1 MTSKKFAVLIISVAI
16 IVAAVAWFGDP
27 LTRVIAVAAVAIA
40 VWYLGARFGVESK
53 PQVEAA
59 PVSAQHE
66 IQHLTGELCAESQQ
80 QCATGA
86 EELNRVKELL
96 GEAIGQLLASFS
108 SMNAHVQSQRDS
120 AHSIVSAMG
129 AGDEEHQVDFGQ
141 FVQETSKTMASF
153 VDNTVTTSRIAMG
166 LVETMDTINQQVD
179 SVVNILGE
187 IEAISKQT
195 NLLALNAAIEA
206 ARAGEAGRGF
216 AVVADEVRNLSLR
229 TTQFSNEIRKYMEG
243 VNQSLQSADASI
255 QQVAS
260 MDMNFALQSK
270 QNVQDT
276 MLKLEAINGRTE
288 GAIRK
293 IDEHAEQVAQEV
305 NAAVR
310 ALQFQDMT
318 SQLIDH
324 TLSRMHTMR
333 GIIASIH
340 EAMRDA
346 ESPNAGL
353 LAARNRLRESAEA
366 ARKRSN
372 PVGQESMQSGDIELF

>member
-1 MTSKKFAVLIISVAI
+1 MAAI
-16 IVAAVAWFGDP
+16 AWLADP
-27 LTRVIAVAAVAIA
+27 LTRVIAVAAVALA
-40 VWYLGARFGVESK
+40 VGYLGSRYGVETQAS
-53 PQVEAA
+53 AA
-59 PVSAQHE
+59 PADTAPEQLE
-66 IQHLTGELCAESQQ
+66 IQHLTGDLCQESRQ
-80 QCATGA
+80 QCATSS
-86 EELNRVKELL
+86 EELARVKVLL
-96 GEAIGQLLASFS
+96 SEAIDQLLASFG
-108 SMNAHVQSQRDS
+108 SMNTHIQAQREAALSVVNAMNGGDS
-120 AHSIVSAMG
+120 AHR
-129 AGDEEHQVDFGQ
+129 VDFGA
-141 FVQETSKTMASF
+141 FVHETSATMTSF
-153 VDNTVTTSRIAMG
+153 VENTVATSRIAMG

-179 SVVNILGE
+179 AVVTILAE

-216 AVVADEVRNLSLR
+216 AVVADEVRALSLR
-229 TTQFSNEIRKYMEG
+229 TSHFSNEIRNHMDG
-243 VNQSLQSADASI
+243 VHSSLQTANDSI

-270 QNVQDT
+270 KNVQDT
-276 MLKLEAINGRTE
+276 MLKLEAINTRTSE
-288 GAIRK
+288 AVRS

-324 TLSRMHTMR
+324 ALSRVQTMR
-333 GIIASIH
+333 GIITSIH

-346 ESPNAGL
+346 EDPSTGL
-353 LAARNRLRESAEA
+353 HAARSRLRESAEA

-372 PVGQESMQSGDIELF
+372 PVGQENMQSGDIELF

>member
-1 MTSKKFAVLIISVAI
+1 LTSKKFAALIIVVAS
-16 IVAAVAWFGDP
+16 IVAVVAWFGDP
-27 LTRVIAVAAVAIA
+27 LVRLIAVVAVAVA
-40 VWYLGARFGVESK
+40 VWYLGARFGVEPPAKS
-53 PQVEAA
+53 EAPPA
-59 PVSAQHE
+59 EEQQE
-66 IQHLTGELCAESQQ
+66 IQHLTGELCAESRQH
-80 QCATGA
+80 CATSA

-96 GEAIGQLLASFS
+96 NEAIGQLLTSFS
-108 SMNAHVQSQRDS
+108 SMNAHVQAQRDS
-120 AHSIVSAMG
+120 VLSIVSAMSG
-129 AGDEEHQVDFGQ
+129 GDEEHQVDFGE
-141 FVQETSKTMASF
+141 FVQETSRTMASF
-153 VDNTVTTSRIAMG
+153 VDNTVATSRIAMS

-179 SVVNILGE
+179 AVVNILGE

-229 TTQFSNEIRKYMEG
+229 TNQFSNEIRNHMEG
-243 VNQSLQSADASI
+243 VHQSLQSADASI

-276 MLKLEAINGRTE
+276 MLKLEAINTRTE

-324 TLSRMHTMR
+324 TLSRVKTMR
-333 GIIASIH
+333 GIITSIH

-346 ESPNAGL
+346 EDPNAGL
-353 LAARNRLRESAEA
+353 AAARSRLRESAEV